1 MEAEEEDI
9 QAAYQRRLQ
18 QIQADLRKK
27 ELLRRMLSD
36 KAYER
41 MMNVRLSNPELYEKV
56 VASIAYI
63 AQSGGAMGKISEEQI
78 LTLLSKLA
86 QRRETKI
93 EFRSK

>member
-27 ELLRRMLSD
+27 ELLRRMLSNE
-36 KAYER
+36 AYER

-63 AQSGGAMGKISEEQI
+63 AQSGGSMGKISEEQI
-78 LTLLSKLA
+78 LALLSKLS

-93 EFRSK
+93 EFKSK